1 MVIFQ
6 SQVINFD
13 GEQEYDTD
21 SINMRLPQQPQRY
34 TSKSEQLTF
43 ISCRLKGEVAS
54 THPLQPISLSH
65 LWTPK
70 MLVMFPAGF
79 QLSLRSSSQME
90 KKPQKPVLQ
99 WSKGERKRWAIQKY
113 QMQIFVCPIPPTLV
127 ITEKLRK
134 FEMHFAHRLSINNA
148 TLHFISLIFPMGSL
162 SSLI

>member
-13 GEQEYDTD
+13 GEQENDTD
-21 SINMRLPQQPQRY
+21 SIHVRLPQQC
-34 TSKSEQLTF
+34 TSKCEQLAF

-54 THPLQPISLSH
+54 NPPLQPISPSLCETQKCFLHFSY
-65 LWTPK
+65 LQVKCKKKKQPK
-70 MLVMFPAGF
+70 TLLHWAK
-79 QLSLRSSSQME
+79 E
-90 KKPQKPVLQ
+90 
-99 WSKGERKRWAIQKY
+99 ERKRWAIQKY
-113 QMQIFVCPIPPTLV
+113 QMQIFPCPIPPTLV
-127 ITEKLRK
+127 ITAKLRK